1 MSTGNLTADPPTANF
16 TSIFEAASNE
26 YKTLIGQDLETHPF
40 AAALEDYSSPDSI
53 LNVYRKQARA
63 FDKFCKGDDKLME
76 YLTPTIYIL
85 FTISETLR
93 KGISLVSIYSTLSMI
108 YWSCNIQFLSPSLLR
123 GHFLLLS
130 EFFSGSVS
138 FYIS

>member
-1 MSTGNLTADPPTANF
+1 MSMGNLMADPPTANF

-40 AAALEDYSSPDSI
+40 AAALEDYSSPDSV

-76 YLTPTIYIL
+76 YLAPIVYIL

-93 KGISLVSIYSTLSMI
+93 KGISLVSIYPFCDMSVLQHPLS
-108 YWSCNIQFLSPSLLR
+108 
-123 GHFLLLS
+123 
-130 EFFSGSVS
+130 
-138 FYIS
+138 